1 MAVSEFEFSLSPQD
15 QESIRWYLEDY
26 PLYRHDPAPKIAD
39 RVEKRMVEIGRDLFR
54 HVFQSSD
61 DARDIWADLRREVNS
76 ARVEIVA
83 EVREAMAIPWE
94 LLRDPK
100 TDTCLAL
107 HAAAFVH
114 SDFQP
119 ARPFRAVENGEG
131 PIRILLAI
139 CRPQRDNDVPFR
151 SVASQLIK
159 GLADADRDLF
169 QLDVLRP
176 ASYDALG
183 RQLRRAKD
191 AGTPYHVVH
200 FDGHGAFGEIGP
212 LVDSVAN
219 ASGASTISPHQFN
232 VAAIYPKTKRDG
244 KHGYLCFENPEHS
257 ENLRFVD
264 GEDIGNLLSEA
275 GVPVLVLNACRSAH
289 AEAPEKPEEN
299 PDAAG
304 TDPHAQ
310 TRAFGSLAQEIV
322 NAGTAGVVAMRYNVY
337 VVTAA
342 QFVAD
347 LYGSLI
353 AGNPLGKAVTLGRK
367 ALSDKPIREI
377 TGDALALQDWCVP
390 VVYEAGPIAL
400 FPEGAAEKPIK
411 ITLSDSRAT
420 PSRGHLDPDLPPTPD
435 AGFWGRDETLL
446 ALDRA
451 FDDHGVVLLHAYAGS
466 GKTAAVAEFARW
478 YALTGGVAGPVL
490 FTSFEQYKPLARVLD
505 KFGQVFGPTL
515 EQQAG
520 INWLAR
526 SDDERRE
533 IALQVMGQV
542 PVLWI
547 WDNVE
552 PVAGFPMGAASAWS
566 ADEQKEL
573 ADFLR
578 AARGTKAKFLLTS
591 RRNEKPWL
599 GDVPVRITLPAML
612 MHEREQ
618 MARGL
623 AKRHGRSLRDLKTWR
638 PLLRFTNGNPLTL
651 TVLVRQALRDGLIT
665 EAQIKEFVEK
675 LSRGETAFED
685 EETKGRAKSLAAAL
699 HYGFKGF
706 TEKDKS
712 ILSLLHFFQG
722 FINVDTLMW
731 MGNPEIKNNLI
742 ELHGKDRDSLI
753 ALLAKAS

>member
-1 MAVSEFEFSLSPQD
+1 MHTLRLTQHIIGENRYKVEISLKGGTFRQSAVSEFEFFLSLQD

-26 PLYRHDPAPKIAD
+26 PLYRHDPAPTIAA
-39 RVEKRMVEIGRDLFR
+39 RVEKRMAEIGKELFEK
-54 HVFQSSD
+54 VFESGKD
-61 DARDIWADLRREVNS
+61 GTKLWARFEDHLSNARIEVQT
-76 ARVEIVA
+76 
-83 EVREAMAIPWE
+83 EVREATAIPWE
-94 LLRDPK
+94 LIRDTG

-114 SDFQP
+114 SNYQP
-119 ARPFRAVENGEG
+119 ARQFKPVENGEG

-139 CRPQRDNDVPFR
+139 CRPGGRNDVPFR

-176 ASYDALG
+176 ATYEALG
-183 RQLRRAKD
+183 KTLRRARE
-191 AGTPYHVVH
+191 AGNPYHVVH
-200 FDGHGAFGEIGP
+200 FDGHGAFVEMDEVIAAMKQKDEEREKAVRRLLEEIGI
-212 LVDSVAN
+212 AN
-219 ASGASTISPHQFN
+219 AHRFD
-232 VAAIYPKTKRDG
+232 AAATVYPKGQRAG
-244 KHGYLCFENPEHS
+244 KHGYLCFENPDHP

-264 GEDIGNLLSEA
+264 GEDIGNLLAEM
-275 GVPVLVLNACRSAH
+275 GVRVLVLNACRSAH

-299 PDAAG
+299 SDAAG

-310 TRAFGSLAQEIV
+310 TRAFGSLAQEVV

-353 AGNPLGKAVTLGRK
+353 ASNPLGKAVTLGRK

-400 FPEGAAEKPIK
+400 FPEQTAEKSLK

-478 YALTGGVAGPVL
+478 YTLTGGVQGPVL
-490 FTSFEQYKPLARVLD
+490 FNAFEQYKPLARVLE
-505 KFGQVFGPTL
+505 KFGQVFGPML

-520 INWLAR
+520 INWLAK
-526 SDDERRE
+526 SDDDRRE
-533 IALQVMGQV
+533 IALQLMGQV
-542 PVLWI
+542 PMLWI

-552 PVAGFPMGAASAWS
+552 PVAGFPTGAASAWR

-573 ADFLR
+573 A
-578 AARGTKAKFLLTS
+578 
-591 RRNEKPWL
+591 E
-599 GDVPVRITLPAML
+599 
-612 MHEREQ
+612 
-618 MARGL
+618 
-623 AKRHGRSLRDLKTWR
+623 
-638 PLLRFTNGNPLTL
+638 
-651 TVLVRQALRDGLIT
+651 
-665 EAQIKEFVEK
+665 
-675 LSRGETAFED
+675 
-685 EETKGRAKSLAAAL
+685 
-699 HYGFKGF
+699 
-706 TEKDKS
+706 
-712 ILSLLHFFQG
+712 
-722 FINVDTLMW
+722 
-731 MGNPEIKNNLI
+731 
-742 ELHGKDRDSLI
+742 
-753 ALLAKAS
+753 